1 MNRKKFGGEG
11 LENDLGK
18 MESVLEG
25 GESVK
30 CVDINKFYDSYYDG
44 ILAEIEKIILV
55 WKWKC

>member
-18 MESVLEG
+18 MESILEG

-30 CVDINKFYDSYYDG
+30 SVEIKGFYDSEYD
-44 ILAEIEKIILV
+44 
-55 WKWKC
+55 